1 MRDNA
6 VTVQVDAETAAVTSR
21 WTRPVGVKVSDVTPS
36 FWVLKLLT
44 TALGEA
50 ASDYLLGAYR
60 GVGLAVGV
68 IGFAVALTLQL
79 RATRY
84 HPAVYWATV
93 AMVAVAGT
101 MAADLVHGELGVPLA
116 ASTIACALGVA
127 LTFWVWHRVEGTLSV
142 HSIDTRRREVFYWLA
157 VSFTFALGTAAG
169 DLTADQ
175 VGLGFLGSIVL
186 FAVVIALPAVGYW
199 KLGLGN
205 VVAFWWAYI
214 ATRPLGAS
222 VADWLGKPASHG
234 GLGYGDGVVALMLL
248 VVAVGLVGVVTFRPQ
263 SSRRGSGPRAVP
275 TGAASESLCSGQ

>member
-116 ASTIACALGVA
+116 ASTVACALGVA

-199 KLGLGN
+199 KLGLGS

-222 VADWLGKPASHG
+222 VADWLGKPAGHG
-234 GLGYGDGVVALMLL
+234 GLGYGDGAVALMLL

-263 SSRRGSGPRAVP
+263 SSRRGSGPRAVT